1 MFVKEIVVPEAELLT
16 PWFVDIAEKAP
27 DIGEPLSAVIGNVAR
42 LDVCQIPATAPPSKS
57 PENGGG
63 PV

>member
-1 MFVKEIVVPEAELLT
+1 MLVREITVPEAVAAT
-16 PWFVDIAEKAP
+16 PWLVDIAEYAP
-27 DIGEPLSAVIGNVAR
+27 EIGEVLSAVIGYVAR
-42 LDVCQIPATAPPSKS
+42 LDVCQIPPTAPPSKS

>member
-1 MFVKEIVVPEAELLT
+1 MLVSEIIIPDAEL
-16 PWFVDIAEKAP
+16 PMFWFVDIAEYAP
-27 DIGEPLSAVIGNVAR
+27 DIGEPLSATIGYVAR
-42 LDVCQIPATAPPSKS
+42 LDVCQIPPTAPPSKS

>member
-1 MFVKEIVVPEAELLT
+1 MLVKDITVPEAELLT
-16 PWFVDIAEKAP
+16 PWFVDIAEYAP
-27 DIGEPLSAVIGNVAR
+27 DIGEPLSATIGYVAR
-42 LDVCQIPATAPPSKS
+42 LDVCQIPPTAPPSKS